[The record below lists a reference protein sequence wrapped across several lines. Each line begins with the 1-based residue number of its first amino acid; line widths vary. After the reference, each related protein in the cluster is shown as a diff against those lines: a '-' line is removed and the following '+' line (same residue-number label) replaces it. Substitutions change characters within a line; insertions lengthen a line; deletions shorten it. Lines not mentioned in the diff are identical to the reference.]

1 MLEKRILFIK
11 LDPKTEADVI
21 CWMNSLPHRTVN
33 KTVNEIV
40 VAESRGLIARI
51 PYKISYTNELEP
63 LRCRIIFRSKAA
75 LKFLAKIPKGEYKAT
90 LVKILRRH
98 IQVNKTLP
106 PPPFEINIKYFSLAI
121 DHFVKAIKN
130 KRFES
135 KGIPHRFDKL
145 NAFCE
150 LAFKDFSNAVL
161 NCYKSVDRSHG
172 DYNLYHLDTDDIVN
186 KAFASVFGEI
196 TAPANKSVNENS

>member
-1 MLEKRILFIK
+1 MDERFLFVK
-11 LDPKTEADVI
+11 LDPETEDDI
-21 CWMNSLPHRTVN
+21 IRWMKSLPTRTVN

-75 LKFLAKIPKGEYKAT
+75 LNFLAKIPKGEYKAT

-106 PPPFEINIKYFSLAI
+106 PPPFEINIKYLSVAI
-121 DHFVKAIKN
+121 DRFIKAIKT
-130 KRFES
+130 KRWES
-135 KGIPHRFDKL
+135 KGVPNRFDKL
-145 NAFCE
+145 NSFYE
-150 LAFKDFSNAVL
+150 LAFKDFSTAVL
-161 NCYKSVDRSHG
+161 ECYKSADRSHG
-172 DYNLYHLDTDDIVN
+172 DYNLYHLDTEDIVN
-186 KAFASVFGEI
+186 KAFSSVFGEI
-196 TAPANKSVNENS
+196 TISMNKSEDENS